1 MKIAIVGCGGIS
13 KVHLQC
19 IASIPDAK
27 LIAAADIDFP
37 RAQRAAQ
44 AYDAAA
50 YASLD
55 ELLAAEKPDI
65 LHICTPHYLHVP
77 MALAA
82 AERGIHV
89 LIEKPCA
96 ISVDGATTLVEAQK
110 KTGVAMGVCF
120 QNRYN
125 RSARYLKSLVSGQT
139 PYGRLE
145 GVRGFVCWQRDEDYY
160 ADDWH
165 GSLEK
170 EGGGVLMNQA
180 IHTVDMLGFLAG
192 DFQAVSG
199 SIANYHL
206 KGVIEVEDTASA
218 LFEFPGGVKGL
229 LYATTAYSA
238 NAPVFVELQFEH
250 AALRMEEDNLYELS
264 GGQTLRQLTD
274 FEKLDCFGKDCW
286 GTGHNALINDFYACV
301 RSGERFSIDPAEGG
315 KAVGAV
321 LGIYR
326 SSATGEKQ
334 RL

>member
-1 MKIAIVGCGGIS
+1 MKTALVGCGGIS
-13 KVHLQC
+13 RVHLQC
-19 IASIPDAK
+19 IESIPDTR
-27 LIAAADIDFP
+27 LIAAADINFP
-37 RAQRAAQ
+37 RAQKAAQ
-44 AYDAAA
+44 PYGAAA
-50 YASLD
+50 YASLE

-82 AERGIHV
+82 AQRGIHV

-96 ISVDGATTLVEAQK
+96 ISVEGLSTLIEAQK

-139 PYGRLE
+139 PYGKLLAA
-145 GVRGFVCWQRDEDYY
+145 RGFVCWQRDEDYY

-192 DFQAVSG
+192 DFKAVSG
-199 SIANYHL
+199 SISNFHL
-206 KGVIEVEDTASA
+206 KNIIEVEDTASA
-218 LFEFPGGVKGL
+218 LFEFAGGVKGL

-238 NAPVFVELQFEH
+238 NAPVFIELQFEN
-250 AALRMEEDNLYELS
+250 AALRMEEDNLYEL
-264 GGQTLRQLTD
+264 GGNQTLKQITD
-274 FEKLDCFGKDCW
+274 FEQLDCFGKDCW
-286 GTGHNALINDFYACV
+286 GTGHSALINDFYACV
-301 RSGERFSIDPAEGG
+301 RSGERFTIDPAEGG

-326 SSATGEKQ
+326 SNASGDKQ
-334 RL
+334 LL

>member
-96 ISVDGATTLVEAQK
+96 ISVNGAATLVEAQK

-139 PYGRLE
+139 PYGKLE

-218 LFEFPGGVKGL
+218 LFEFHGL
-229 LYATTAYSA
+229 FGQRPRFCRTAVRARRSA
-238 NAPVFVELQFEH
+238 H
-250 AALRMEEDNLYELS
+250 GR
-264 GGQTLRQLTD
+264 G
-274 FEKLDCFGKDCW
+274 
-286 GTGHNALINDFYACV
+286 
-301 RSGERFSIDPAEGG
+301 
-315 KAVGAV
+315 
-321 LGIYR
+321 
-326 SSATGEKQ
+326 
-334 RL
+334 